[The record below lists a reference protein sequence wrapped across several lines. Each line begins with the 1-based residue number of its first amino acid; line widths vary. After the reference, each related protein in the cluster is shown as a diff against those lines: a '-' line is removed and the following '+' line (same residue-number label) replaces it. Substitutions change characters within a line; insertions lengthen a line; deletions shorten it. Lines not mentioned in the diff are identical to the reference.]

1 MIRNGG
7 RIQLALGVVVL
18 LWTALSAPA
27 VGQRSEEQALEAV
40 REEIHTLERRL
51 ARQHVERDA
60 GYRALRSVELEISA
74 SASELG
80 VIREGLG
87 LQRER
92 SRTLVRE
99 AQAARERLAGERQA
113 LGEQVRASYLSGRH
127 EMLKLLL
134 NQENPARL
142 GRMMVYYDYLNRARS
157 ERVAAVSGE
166 ITTLAEL
173 ARASERAGEELAE
186 LEERQTRELEALG
199 RARDERRQLV
209 TRLERDIADAGSTIE
224 RLRGE
229 ETRLAQL
236 VAELEAL
243 LAGFPVDPEVRFGSI
258 KGRLPWPVP
267 GPVINNYGDA
277 RGAGG
282 QLRWNGVVVSAPAGT
297 PVRAVYHGRVA
308 YADWL
313 PGLGLLVIV
322 DHGDGYMSLYGHN
335 EALLK
340 ESGDWVT
347 PGEVIAQVGD
357 SGGQSENAL
366 YFEIRRDGEPVDPR
380 PWIGPGSGR

>member
-1 MIRNGG
+1 MIRNDG
-7 RIQLALGVVVL
+7 RKQLSLSVIPL
-18 LWTALSAPA
+18 LWVAVLAPA
-27 VGQRSEEQALEAV
+27 VAQNSEEQALEAV
-40 REEIHTLERRL
+40 REEIQTLERRL
-51 ARQHVERDA
+51 ARQHVERHA
-60 GYRALRSVELEISA
+60 GYRVLRSVELEISA

-87 LQRER
+87 AQRV
-92 SRTLVRE
+92 RTRALE
-99 AQAARERLAGERQA
+99 AETEAARGRLAGEREA
-113 LGEQVRASYLSGRH
+113 LAEQVRSSYLSGRQ

-157 ERVAAVSGE
+157 ERVEAVSAE
-166 ITTLAEL
+166 MMTLVEF
-173 ARASERAGEELAE
+173 ARASERAAEELAD
-186 LEERQTRELEALG
+186 LEETQTRELEALG
-199 RARDERRQLV
+199 GARDERRQV
-209 TRLERDIADAGSTIE
+209 IARIEKDIADAGSNIE
-224 RLRGE
+224 RLRE
-229 ETRLAQL
+229 EEGRLAQL

-243 LAGFPVDPEVRFGSI
+243 LAGFPVDPGVRFGSI
-258 KGRLPWPVP
+258 KGKLPWPIP
-267 GPVINNYGDA
+267 GSLINDYGDA
-277 RGAGG
+277 RAGG
-282 QLRWNGVVVSAPAGT
+282 QLSWNGVVVAAPAGT

-335 EALLK
+335 EAILK

-357 SGGQSENAL
+357 SGGQTREAL
-366 YFEIRRDGEPVDPR
+366 YFEIRQDGEPVDPR
-380 PWIGPGSGR
+380 PWMGPRLQK

>member
-1 MIRNGG
+1 MIRKSF
-7 RIQLALGVVVL
+7 RALTVLGVL
-18 LWTALSAPA
+18 PSLWAGVAATTAAQS
-27 VGQRSEEQALEAV
+27 SEEDALQAV
-40 REEIHTLERRL
+40 RDEINTLERRL

-60 GYRALRSVELEISA
+60 GYRALRSAELEISA

-87 LQRER
+87 AQRAR
-92 SRTLVRE
+92 SRELEQEAAAARGRLLSERE
-99 AQAARERLAGERQA
+99 ALA
-113 LGEQVRASYLSGRH
+113 EQVRASYLAGHQER
-127 EMLKLLL
+127 LKLLL
-134 NQENPARL
+134 NQEDPARL

-157 ERVAAVSGE
+157 ERVEAVAAE

-173 ARASERAGEELAE
+173 GRESERAAEELAD
-186 LEERQTRELEALG
+186 LEEAQTRELEALG
-199 RARDERRQLV
+199 RARDERRQLLA
-209 TRLERDIADAGSTIE
+209 RIEQDIADAGSDIE
-224 RLRGE
+224 RLRNE

-243 LAGFPVDPEVRFGSI
+243 LEGFPVDPDVRFDSI
-258 KGRLPWPVP
+258 KGKLPWPVQ
-267 GPVINNYGDA
+267 GSLLNDYGDD
-277 RGAGG
+277 RGGG
-282 QLRWNGVVVSAPAGT
+282 ELRWNGVIVEAPAGT

-335 EALLK
+335 EAIMK
-340 ESGDWVT
+340 ESGEWVT

-357 SGGQSENAL
+357 SGGQAQNAL
-366 YFEIRRDGEPVDPR
+366 YFEIRKDGEPVDPR
-380 PWIGPGSGR
+380 PWMGSRSPR